1 MINNKINHLFI
12 TYDGLMDPLGKSQI
26 IPYLGSISNSQRT
39 IHVISFEKINNFKL
53 QKLKKIEGDLLKKN
67 IVWKFSKFSKNFG
80 KLGKIYDL
88 IKMLYIS
95 LFIIKKKN
103 IQIVHCRS
111 HIPALVGFLLKK
123 IFNIKLI
130 FDFRGLWIEER
141 FDYKIWDKKNYLN
154 ILIYKFFKNLESSIL
169 NKSDFIV
176 CLTYAVEPYLKKI
189 VKKNKVPIE
198 IIPCCAEYG
207 FFKKKKINKNKAK
220 KALSINKDVLVIG
233 YSGSINAV
241 YLIKKMIKFYIFL
254 SKSNNNIIFVFVTH
268 QVKELKSLINKNF
281 DKCLKKKIK
290 IFKSD
295 RKKIPFYLSSFDLMI
310 SFIKNTFSRKAMSPT
325 KMFEAF
331 AMGIPFFC
339 NTGIGDVDY
348 ILKKNK
354 TGATISLYENF
365 NQKHLKLF
373 MRCTKMKP
381 NYIVNKTKPF
391 YNISFAQEKYNY
403 IYNYLENGYKR

>member
-1 MINNKINHLFI
+1 M
-12 TYDGLMDPLGKSQI
+12 
-26 IPYLGSISNSQRT
+26 
-39 IHVISFEKINNFKL
+39 
-53 QKLKKIEGDLLKKN
+53 KKN

-207 FFKKKKINKNKAK
+207 FFKKKN
-220 KALSINKDVLVIG
+220 
-233 YSGSINAV
+233 
-241 YLIKKMIKFYIFL
+241 
-254 SKSNNNIIFVFVTH
+254 
-268 QVKELKSLINKNF
+268 
-281 DKCLKKKIK
+281 
-290 IFKSD
+290 
-295 RKKIPFYLSSFDLMI
+295 
-310 SFIKNTFSRKAMSPT
+310 
-325 KMFEAF
+325 
-331 AMGIPFFC
+331 
-339 NTGIGDVDY
+339 
-348 ILKKNK
+348 
-354 TGATISLYENF
+354 
-365 NQKHLKLF
+365 
-373 MRCTKMKP
+373 
-381 NYIVNKTKPF
+381 
-391 YNISFAQEKYNY
+391 
-403 IYNYLENGYKR
+403 